1 MNEWAKA
8 QVLLLGMPSSSTAS
22 DRMVSLRL
30 VLVALSSVAF
40 AVLSYQTDLS
50 IASDMDTCI
59 IIFANS
65 RQATDNLD
73 NLHNIR
79 LHVMS
84 IHRDD
89 TSQAIMRSLIT
100 SGQ

>member
-1 MNEWAKA
+1 MNEWEKA

-30 VLVALSSVAF
+30 ALVALSSVAF
-40 AVLSYQTDLS
+40 AVMSYQTDFS
-50 IASDMDTCI
+50 FASDMDPRI

-79 LHVMS
+79 LPVMS